1 MLNMGFGLWIK
12 YDKRTMFS
20 FFELELYT
28 FYTFPIVFTYAVI
41 LVGAATCFACFFGF
55 LGAVKEVRMFLLVF
69 AGLLCL
75 LFTSEV
81 IIHLPILV
89 FCHKG
94 LILNIF
100 LEKINAVIS
109 QYTKKKIIGNEQKL
123 VILDTIQQ
131 ISKCCG
137 VQNYTDWI
145 NISLAE
151 PYYLPCSCTN
161 SYVNDKFCNT
171 SHPGIF
177 QSGCKDA
184 IIQWYNNN
192 IATMSGLMFLLLIT
206 EVLQIA
212 LSIIL
217 IKKIHQLNKV
227 NQKS

>member
-1 MLNMGFGLWIK
+1 MKQKDKIKVLKYVFFIINIILLVLGMLNMGFGLWIK

-131 ISKCCG
+131 I
-137 VQNYTDWI
+137 
-145 NISLAE
+145 
-151 PYYLPCSCTN
+151 
-161 SYVNDKFCNT
+161 
-171 SHPGIF
+171 
-177 QSGCKDA
+177 GCKDA